1 MKKCLLLLVAIVTSL
16 SAGAQNTVTTVTSSE
31 QITKTSAVY
40 VGEVVVE
47 GQSVIKYL
55 YSGDIT
61 IKDYVLVFLREGL
74 NGMADGDYAAL
85 LNGHEFDYS
94 IEPTQNGF
102 AICSNP
108 DLEASM
114 DANWSS
120 AQYVGTLYYPNK
132 TVTTEI
138 NSNLY
143 DLDNGF
149 KAVLDA
155 QEQQGIE
162 NIDNPVAAEKRIISH
177 INSGTSTNVY
187 YTIEDGQVVR
197 HSDITVIFDCE
208 ATTVIYTKVELETA
222 GGIAQDTD
230 GYYLIGSAADWDEFA
245 AIVHDSNAFANAR
258 MIDDVDLGDDQ
269 TMLGYLN
276 TGEGERDKAFRGIFD
291 GQGHTL
297 TVAYTDHGSNQYS
310 TPINSIDGA
319 TIKNLHIAGSWV
331 NGLTHAAFVAN
342 SWGTSCIEK
351 VWNSADITSD
361 GMSWGETAAFVGC
374 MKGGNLTIKDCH
386 FSGTVLGKKSYNGC
400 FVGYIDN
407 GTTNI
412 VNCLSTGTFTYYG
425 SNNAFRGNHTN
436 CYVKQFPVTIP
447 ETMQCTDEQLADGT
461 IATALQ
467 DGRDEDVWVQV
478 DNPRRPMLLIFADVI
493 LGDIDGNRK
502 IEVND
507 VVLLAEIAMGG
518 DMGNVEFSIAD
529 IDENGLIEVND
540 VVLLAGMVM
549 GS

>member
-31 QITKTSAVY
+31 QITKTSTVY
-40 VGEVVVE
+40 VGEVAVD
-47 GQSVIKYL
+47 GQSVIKYI

-61 IKDYVLVFLREGL
+61 LSTVVIENLQDGL
-74 NGMADGDYAAL
+74 NGMANGDYAAL
-85 LNGHEFDYS
+85 LAEFDLVDYS
-94 IEPTQNGF
+94 MTHEQGI
-102 AICSNP
+102 AICSNAE
-108 DLEASM
+108 LEEAM

-120 AQYVGTLYYPNK
+120 AQYVGTLYYPDK

-143 DLDNGF
+143 DLDEGF
-149 KAVLDA
+149 KTVLDA
-155 QEQQGIE
+155 RNAERIE
-162 NIDNPVAAEKRIISH
+162 EIDNPIDAEKCIITH
-177 INSGTSTNVY
+177 IGANATENVY
-187 YTIEDGQVVR
+187 YTVEDGQVVK
-197 HSDITVIFDCE
+197 HVDTIISYNSE

-478 DNPRRPMLLIFADVI
+478 DNPRRPTLLIFADDI

-549 GS
+549 GN